1 MGFFMMGKNDIIR
14 IYGLLLWILLN
25 ESIYVEKHIRL
36 LLWILLNESIYVE
49 KHIKKCNCF

>member
-25 ESIYVEKHIRL
+25 ESIYVMLTCE
-36 LLWILLNESIYVE
+36 IYSFLEQFNIASGIV
-49 KHIKKCNCF
+49 K

>member
-49 KHIKKCNCF
+49 KH